1 MKILRGI
8 KAIIILVIAPIVPTS
23 AAYAQT
29 YFASDTTVTCE
40 TYLHTKDSDPE
51 ISGAY
56 DLWAFGYMSG
66 LNVSNYHL
74 KKVDLLSNHTRP
86 DILRFIKTYCSVESA
101 SKKTLKEV
109 VDKYWDTLSSPKQDE

>member
-1 MKILRGI
+1 MKIFRDI
-8 KAIIILVIAPIVPTS
+8 KAIIILVIAPIATTS

-56 DLWAFGYMSG
+56 DLWAFGYVSG
-66 LNVSNYHL
+66 LNVSNYYL

-86 DILRFIKTYCSVESA
+86 EILRFIKTYCSDESA
-101 SKKTLKEV
+101 SKKTLKEAV
-109 VDKYWDTLSSPKQDE
+109 EKYWDTLSGPRQVE